1 MADMT
6 VAIEMGA
13 GDDIGKQVADLS
25 TAMNKVSA
33 QFGGVG
39 GRGSISGVFESLE
52 ELNRE
57 LDKVKQQA
65 KQGNIAMGPAQV
77 TQTASGGYQVQAD
90 LRARQPNEKLVAG
103 LNELKD
109 GISGMVPG
117 GSIINAFEKSGMF
130 VGIAVGIVA
139 LGAAMKSIVQG
150 SQVWGAMIGTVMKT
164 LSVAVDVMLAP
175 FMPFVAKIAVWIIQH
190 LMPKMAGLGDFL
202 SGTPGGGA
210 LAAVGVGIAGYVGLK
225 AATSVL
231 SNAGSVLGGKLLS
244 TFLGGKAGET
254 LGTNA
259 AKSLSAGVIARN
271 IGRTLGSAVSGAIRL
286 TTTAATTI
294 GTKLTSGFSAALVRF
309 PLLSKIMPMAGP
321 LGVVAI
327 AAAMGVAI
335 WKRYKF
341 MQSQD
346 DVTKGMTKIEEF
358 QYLRNIGVQG
368 DVAKEYMEQNKEG
381 KMGSSIKMVET
392 FKLFENMANT
402 MTEFGVGFKGLDQV
416 YQDAFKELGPDW
428 MRFFRDHFLPGSA
441 MDPAMTADIQ
451 KSMNLLIPDMIK
463 KKSDKMMASGQS
475 VALITETDFG
485 NEEGYIGRS
494 QRQSNELQSNE
505 WTRKQYGLSKQDMK
519 IWSAGATPADAAKR
533 RGYAMSGVS
542 AAGGWGDLGA
552 AGYSSQLVSTK
563 DFKGTTTI
571 YMQGD
576 AQLPEEVLRW
586 LTDLAQSGNTQYGP
600 VLQAQLDNLVNSVK

>member
-77 TQTASGGYQVQAD
+77 TQTAKGEYQVQAD

-103 LNELKD
+103 LNELKN
-109 GISGMVPG
+109 GLTSMAPG
-117 GSIINAFEKSGMF
+117 GSIVNAFEKSGMF

-231 SNAGSVLGGKLLS
+231 SNMGSVLGGKLLS

-327 AAAMGVAI
+327 AAAMGYAM

-346 DVTKGMTKIEEF
+346 DVTKGMTKIEEL
-358 QYLRNIGVQG
+358 QYLRNIGVG
-368 DVAKEYMEQNKEG
+368 TDVAKEYMEQNKEG
-381 KMGSSIKMVET
+381 KMGSSIEMVET

-402 MTEFGVGFKGLDQV
+402 MTEFGVGFKGLDQE
-416 YQDAFKELGPDW
+416 YQDAFSKLGPEW
-428 MRFFRDHFLPGSA
+428 MKFFRDHFLPGSA

-451 KSMNLLIPDMIK
+451 KSMNRLIPELVDK
-463 KKSDKMMASGQS
+463 QSDKLIASGES
-475 VALITETDFG
+475 MALVTGTDFIDKAG
-485 NEEGYIGRS
+485 DMNRSLRGQNQKQTNEYIR
-494 QRQSNELQSNE
+494 
-505 WTRKQYGLSKQDMK
+505 TKYGLSEQDMK
-519 IWSAGATPADAAKR
+519 IFNVGTTAAFGNR
-533 RGYAMSGVS
+533 RKAAMSDLQGT
-542 AAGGWGDLGA
+542 GGWGSLGA
-552 AGYSSQLVSTK
+552 EGYSSQLVSTK
-563 DFKGTTTI
+563 QGGTTTI

-600 VLQAQLDNLVNSVK
+600 VLQALSWV